1 MKLSKVRTAEEIIAR
16 FKDGQI
22 IAIGGLAITEGM
34 TLDELRHQILP
45 HPTVAEIFHE
55 AAYMAED

>member
-1 MKLSKVRTAEEIIAR
+1 MESIFSSSLRSR
-16 FKDGQI
+16 I

-34 TLDELRHQILP
+34 TFDELRHQIFP

>member
-22 IAIGGLAITEGM
+22 IERGTPQELLRQPGLFRQIYDMQMAIGE
-34 TLDELRHQILP
+34 E
-45 HPTVAEIFHE
+45 AET
-55 AAYMAED
+55 